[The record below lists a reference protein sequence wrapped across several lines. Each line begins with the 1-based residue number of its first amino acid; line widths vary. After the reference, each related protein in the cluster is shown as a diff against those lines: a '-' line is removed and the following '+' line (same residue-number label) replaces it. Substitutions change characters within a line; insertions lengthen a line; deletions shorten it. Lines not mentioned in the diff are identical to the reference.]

1 MADKVRRRDTILGT
15 SASVVAILTF
25 LISPDVRHA
34 TADVFQWCVQHPWI
48 PAIAILGLLVVFLFY
63 RVHALKRQLRRSEL
77 VRPVDPDQAGKLEGL
92 IEVVP
97 QAAFLS
103 SWLSN
108 TVFAKTDRP
117 VLGLNGSLRLDVIRR
132 DFQVKGADVLTK
144 DLYEGRGQS
153 DSEVRG
159 LRFVTLAGNVKP
171 ADFDAEACQML
182 DGADKKLPLSI
193 ETEEERLTIFRA
205 DFVVPLRQGDS
216 FQVRY
221 QDFWSGSMRYG
232 FDGLFYTSIISFR
245 SVRRLESTLTF
256 DSRVDYAR
264 GFWYDL
270 DSGHGAATDP
280 QPEQIEVTANKSQY
294 RWCLDRPSVHNLY
307 FVIVERDSP
316 QRSVS
321 RNVDTGNETPAA
333 PVKVG

>member
-1 MADKVRRRDTILGT
+1 MWDTARRFETIA
-15 SASVVAILTF
+15 SAIAAVLAILVF
-25 LISPDVRHA
+25 VFSPDVRHA
-34 TADVFQWCVQHPWI
+34 VADAFRWCVQHPWA
-48 PAIAILGLLVVFLFY
+48 PAIGALALVVVYLLY
-63 RVHALKRQLRRSEL
+63 RMRTLKRQLGHSEQI
-77 VRPVDPDQAGKLEGL
+77 RPVDPGQAGKLEGL

-117 VLGLNGSLRLDVIRR
+117 VRGLNGSLHLDTIRR
-132 DFQVKGADVLTK
+132 DFEVTGADVLMK
-144 DLYEGRGQS
+144 DEYVGRSQS
-153 DSEVRG
+153 DGEIKG

-171 ADFDAEACQML
+171 ADFDAKACQVL
-182 DGADKKLPLSI
+182 DGVDQKLPLTI

-205 DFVVPLRQGDS
+205 DFVMPMRQGDQ

-232 FDGLFYTSIISFR
+232 FDGLFYTLVISFG

-256 DSRVDYAR
+256 DSRVDYVR

-270 DSGHGAATDP
+270 NSGQGATTDP
-280 QPEQIEVTANKSQY
+280 QPERIEVTDGESRY
-294 RWCLDRPSVHNLY
+294 RWCLDRPSVDNLY

-316 QRSVS
+316 PHPLNRDAVAGGE
-321 RNVDTGNETPAA
+321 NAA
-333 PVKVG
+333 VAEQVA